1 MTTAGPSQP
10 PRGAAEASAQQ
21 PGSQGQHLAGGTVI
35 EASGLASG
43 YGSRTIWSGA
53 DFSVGAGE
61 FLTVLGPNGA
71 GKSTLLRMVL
81 GLLAPAGGTLR
92 VFGAPPERGNPG
104 IGYVPQ
110 RRALDPDLSISAE
123 DIVGL
128 GVDGHRWGV
137 RLSRRAGRQRQQ
149 AVAEALAAVGA
160 AGYSRG
166 AVGRLSGGEQQR
178 LQLAQALVTRPRLL
192 LLDEPLAS
200 LDLRSQQEVS
210 QLVADLRA
218 EQGFAVVLVTHDI
231 NPLLPV
237 TDRVMYI
244 AGGSVSVGT
253 PDEVITSENLSRL
266 YQAEVEVITDSRG
279 RVFVVGLEAEAAHPH
294 SPATVPGA
302 QS

>member
-1 MTTAGPSQP
+1 MTTAGPSQRP
-10 PRGAAEASAQQ
+10 PSAAEASAQQ
-21 PGSQGQHLAGGTVI
+21 RGRPGQHLAGGTVI

-53 DFSVGAGE
+53 DFGVGAGE

-92 VFGAPPERGNPG
+92 VFGAPPERGNPS

-137 RLSRRAGRQRQQ
+137 RLSRRAGRQRRR

-160 AGYSRG
+160 AGYARR

-178 LQLAQALVTRPRLL
+178 LQLAQALVTHPRLL

-218 EQGFAVVLVTHDI
+218 EQDLAVVLVTHDI

-302 QS
+302 Q